1 MAENVESTTM
11 LLLKSLLGIKDTE
24 ENASVSFALANAEEV
39 VKNYCHIDEI
49 PEQLTNTVIRMAMD
63 IYRNEQPGSADLPQA
78 VSSVKI
84 GDTSTSFKAS
94 TEEFSESILKNYKSV
109 LNRFRK
115 VEF

>member
-11 LLLKSLLGIKDTE
+11 SLLKSLLGIKDTE

-49 PEQLTNTVIRMAMD
+49 PKELTNTVIRMAMD
-63 IYRNEQPGSADLPQA
+63 IYRNEQPGSADVPQA

-84 GDTSTSFKAS
+84 GDTSTSFKTPAD
-94 TEEFSESILKNYKSV
+94 EFSASILKNYKLV